1 MNELE
6 CQIKLTAYEVLLS
19 NVLNRL
25 HALNIPDLLEEDSDN
40 LEEFQSI
47 LIDLDVQGNKIK
59 SY

>member
-19 NVLNRL
+19 NALNRL
-25 HALNIPDLLEEDSDN
+25 KALNIPDLFEEDSDG
-40 LEEFQSI
+40 LEEFESV
-47 LIDLDVQGNKIK
+47 LIDMEVQANKIK